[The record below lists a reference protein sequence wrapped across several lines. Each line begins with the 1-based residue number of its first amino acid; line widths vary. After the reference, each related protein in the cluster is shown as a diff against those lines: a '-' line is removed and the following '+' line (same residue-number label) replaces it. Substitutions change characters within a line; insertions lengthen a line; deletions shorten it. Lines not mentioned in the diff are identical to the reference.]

1 MLHLVILGG
10 GAIGSGVLFASKKIY
25 EKYKNKNNNK
35 NGVFATEE
43 PARGTDQLVSLP
55 VSAKQ
60 ESERDDVHH
69 HLRVSGVSF
78 GIALA
83 GHFLV
88 RSLFIPAVSLV
99 LYASIPV
106 FRAAFRTLSEKKLTA
121 SIVDT
126 IAILGA
132 LAATYYVVS
141 AVTVFI
147 YFVAQKLLLET
158 EEKSKKNLSNIFGE
172 QPRFVW
178 LVKDGVEV
186 ELAFDQLIV
195 GDTIAIHAGGLI
207 PIDGIVVQGI
217 ASVDQHVMTGE
228 AQPVEKRVGS
238 SVLAGTMIV
247 AGSVLVQVEKCGQDT
262 VAAKIGEILQN
273 TTDFRFSV
281 EAKGTEFSNQL
292 VLPTLALG
300 GVGLLALG
308 PISAVALVSCNFS
321 EIIRVVSPIG
331 VLNFL
336 KLTTEQGIL
345 VKDGRSLE
353 LLNDVDTVVFDKTGT
368 LTTEQPHVGK
378 LHVWG
383 ALSEEELLQFAAAAE
398 YKQMHPIAKAI
409 LQAAEDRGL
418 SLPSIDNAKYDIGYG
433 IKIELEQQT
442 IHVGSG
448 RFMAMENIVV
458 PIEAEEFQS
467 YCHENGHSFV
477 YVAVDQ
483 LLVGAVELHVTIR
496 PEAKDII
503 RKLRQRGLRLCIISG
518 DHEKPTERLAK
529 MLGIDDFF
537 AETLP
542 ENKAQLI
549 EQLQKEGRSVCFVG
563 DGINDTIALKKSNVS
578 ISLQG
583 ASTAAT
589 DTAGIV
595 LMDKNLVQL
604 PRLFELASG
613 LNRNMKNSFASA
625 LAPGAIGVVGVFL
638 FHLGI
643 YSTLLLYIASLA
655 TGTANAMLPLL
666 TYGEKKR
673 ISKDPSK
680 KEAP

>member
-10 GAIGSGVLFASKKIY
+10 GAIGSGVLFASKQIY
-25 EKYKNKNNNK
+25 EKYKSKRNKKNNS
-35 NGVFATEE
+35 VATGE
-43 PARGTDQLVSLP
+43 PVSTTHGSVSLP
-55 VSAKQ
+55 TLAKQ
-60 ESERDDVHH
+60 ESEREDIHH
-69 HLRVSGVSF
+69 HLTVSGVSF
-78 GIALA
+78 GMALA
-83 GHFLV
+83 GHFLF
-88 RSLFIPAVSLV
+88 RSLFIPAVSLI

-106 FRAAFRTLSEKKLTA
+106 FRAAFRALSEKKLKA
-121 SIVDT
+121 GIVDT
-126 IAILGA
+126 IAIIGA
-132 LAATYYVVS
+132 LAVRYYVVS
-141 AVTVFI
+141 AFTVLI
-147 YFVAQKLLLET
+147 YFIAQKLLLET
-158 EEKSKKNLSNIFGE
+158 EEQSKKDLSNMFGE

-186 ELAFDQLIV
+186 ELAFDQLKI

-217 ASVDQHVMTGE
+217 ASVDQQAMTGE

-247 AGSVLVQVEKCGQDT
+247 AGSVIIQVEKCGKDT
-262 VAAKIGEILQN
+262 VAEKIGEILQN

-281 EAKGTEFSNQL
+281 EAKGIEFSNQL
-292 VLPTLALG
+292 VLPTLTLG
-300 GVGLLALG
+300 GIGLLALG
-308 PISAVALVSCNFS
+308 PISGVALVSCNFS
-321 EIIRVVSPIG
+321 EVIRVVSPIG

-368 LTTEQPHVGK
+368 LTTEQPHVGN

-383 ALSEEELLQFAAAAE
+383 SYSEAALLRFAAAAE
-398 YKQMHPIAKAI
+398 YKQTHPIARAI

-418 SLPSIDNAKYDIGYG
+418 TLPSIDNAKYDIGYG

-448 RFMAMENIVV
+448 RFMAMENIAL

-467 YCHENGHSFV
+467 YCYENGHSFV
-477 YVAVDQ
+477 YVAVDR
-483 LLVGAVELHVTIR
+483 LLAGAVELHVTIR

-503 RKLRQRGLRLCIISG
+503 RKLRQRGLRFCIISG

-529 MLGIDDFF
+529 TLGIDDFF

-549 EQLQKEGRSVCFVG
+549 EQLQKEGRSICFVG
-563 DGINDTIALKKSNVS
+563 DGINDAIALKKSNVS

-595 LMDKNLVQL
+595 LMDKSLAQL

-613 LNRNMKNSFASA
+613 LDRNMKNSFASA
-625 LAPGAIGVVGVFL
+625 LVPGAIGVAGVFL

-643 YSTLLLYIASLA
+643 YSTLFLYITSLV

-666 TYGEKKR
+666 TYGEQKR
-673 ISKDPSK
+673 ISSDQSK
-680 KEAP
+680 KETT